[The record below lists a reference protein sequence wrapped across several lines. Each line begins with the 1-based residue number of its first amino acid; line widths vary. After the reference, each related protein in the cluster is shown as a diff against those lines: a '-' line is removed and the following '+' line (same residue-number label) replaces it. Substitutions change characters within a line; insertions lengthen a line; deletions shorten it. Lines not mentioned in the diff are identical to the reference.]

1 MIEQLDSKLSY
12 SDIEKLIPHRYPF
25 LLVDKITDIKKGN
38 SIIAIKSVS
47 GNEPFFPGH
56 FPGFPIFP
64 GVLIVEA
71 MAQAASCLAK
81 ISMSSNDKNTLFYL
95 ASIDKTKFK
104 KPLFPGNLLTIY
116 VEKKT
121 ERSSLWKF
129 VGRAKV
135 NDELICISEFSAM
148 IGLKD
153 GINK

>member
-25 LLVDKITDIKKGN
+25 LLIDKIIDIKKGN

-71 MAQAASCLAK
+71 MAQVSLHALLKLVCLVMIK
-81 ISMSSNDKNTLFYL
+81 IHYF
-95 ASIDKTKFK
+95 I
-104 KPLFPGNLLTIY
+104 
-116 VEKKT
+116 
-121 ERSSLWKF
+121 
-129 VGRAKV
+129 
-135 NDELICISEFSAM
+135 
-148 IGLKD
+148 
-153 GINK
+153 